1 LFISIQQADDI
12 FNINAPI
19 PASGGLFA
27 YPGQCNFS
35 GAKFPLEWVE
45 AVQRRGNWSILL
57 DAASL
62 AASSPLD
69 LSTVSPDFVCL
80 SFYKMFG
87 LPTGL
92 GALLVRSGSED
103 HLQKQYFGGGT
114 VFMALASK
122 KLRHE
127 PRNVFH
133 EWFEDGTI
141 DFLSIAQLRLAID
154 YFAKLIPG

>member
-1 LFISIQQADDI
+1 
-12 FNINAPI
+12 
-19 PASGGLFA
+19 
-27 YPGQCNFS
+27 
-35 GAKFPLEWVE
+35 
-45 AVQRRGNWSILL
+45 
-57 DAASL
+57 
-62 AASSPLD
+62 
-69 LSTVSPDFVCL
+69 
-80 SFYKMFG
+80 MFG

-103 HLQKQYFGGGT
+103 RLQKQYFGGGT
-114 VFMALASK
+114 VFMALPSK